1 VSLRVIELDD
11 PVAAYEQ
18 SCGYLVTDPTRHNV
32 LLTVLDQ
39 SRERSVAGRFWIVDD
54 NEAVVGF
61 AMQSPPGR
69 RLGFGVMSDAAIRA
83 LAEAIPTP
91 IPGVVG
97 EVHRT
102 AIFAGHF
109 AERHGVRV
117 VPVEAQRLYELVDPQ
132 HVATASGAL
141 RLAAA
146 GDRPV
151 LVGWACDFATETG
164 TPRENAADSVDL
176 GIAAQRL
183 WVWDD
188 GGPVSMAGA
197 SKPAAGVARVQR
209 VYTPPAARGAGYAT
223 ACVERLSRTL
233 TEQRLR
239 CVLFTQLSNPTSNA
253 IYRRIGYRPVSE
265 VLSYDFA

>member
-1 VSLRVIELDD
+1 VSLRVFEVDD
-11 PVAAYEQ
+11 PVAAYER
-18 SCGYLVTDPTRHNV
+18 SCGYLVAHPTRHNV

-39 SRERSVAGRFWIVDD
+39 SRERSAAGRFWIVDD
-54 NEAVVGF
+54 DGAVIGF

-69 RLGFGVMSDAAIRA
+69 HLGFGVMSDAAIRA
-83 LAEAIPTP
+83 LAEAIPAP

-97 EVHRT
+97 EVHG
-102 AIFAGHF
+102 AALFAGHF
-109 AERHGVRV
+109 AERHGVPV
-117 VPVEAQRLYELVDPQ
+117 APVEAQRLYELLDLEP
-132 HVATASGAL
+132 VATASGAL
-141 RLAAA
+141 RLAVAA
-146 GDRPV
+146 DRPV
-151 LVGWACDFATETG
+151 LVAWALDFANETG
-164 TPRENAADSVDL
+164 TPREMAEDSIDL

-197 SKPAAGVARVQR
+197 SNPAAGVARVQR

-223 ACVERLSRTL
+223 ACVEHLSRTL
-233 TEQRLR
+233 TDRGLR

-265 VLSYDFA
+265 VLSYDFG